1 MSDPM
6 TSFIVDSLDTDKLR
20 NSWSKL
26 NPKEEGLV
34 KGALTIFPGKGG
46 HRAAEH
52 VVLGLFGDGPVGGSG
67 DQLHKAIKA
76 TDQPS
81 FCRLIVEFL
90 GDRDK

>member
-1 MSDPM
+1 M

-34 KGALTIFPGKGG
+34 KGALTIFPGQGG
-46 HRAAEH
+46 PRAAEH
-52 VVLGLFGDGPVGGSG
+52 VVLGLSGNGPVGGSG
-67 DQLHKAIKA
+67 DQLNKAMQAADKL
-76 TDQPS
+76 S

-90 GDRDK
+90 EDRDK